1 MVFTRFILAFERC
14 SSVVAAWLN
23 VSTSGW
29 AWASPLPV
37 RQSRY
42 VRRRLSVL
50 FASLAERTVSAR
62 KNRSASPSADSIRR
76 ILPSSLALA
85 LSSIP
90 PYLAL
95 RPRLMCRDEGGAEE
109 EPPEGSIGPTFP
121 RGAMSGHVGW
131 ALRAQRWV

>member
-1 MVFTRFILAFERC
+1 MVFTRFILASERC

-42 VRRRLSVL
+42 VRRRMSVL
-50 FASLAERTVSAR
+50 FASLAERTLSAR

-95 RPRLMCRDEGGAEE
+95 RPRLMCRDGRERATRSLDRSDF
-109 EPPEGSIGPTFP
+109 PPGSN
-121 RGAMSGHVGW
+121 
-131 ALRAQRWV
+131 